1 MKNFF
6 DKIRWG
12 LARFFQ
18 GRYGTDELNN
28 VLLISGLVMTF
39 LAYIDGLEFFSLIA
53 YIVLFYALIRSF
65 SRNYDKRGKE
75 LGAYLKLKGGIA
87 NWFSLQKRKFSE
99 RKTHRYFRCKQC
111 RTVMRVPR
119 GKGTIA
125 ITCPR
130 CQTKVTHKT

>member
-53 YIVLFYALIRSF
+53 YIALFYALIRSF

-75 LGAYLKLKGGIA
+75 LGAYLKLKGGIV
-87 NWFSLQKRKFSE
+87 NWFSLQKRKFAE

-130 CQTKVTHKT
+130 CHTKVTHKT

>member
-75 LGAYLKLKGGIA
+75 LGAYLKLKGGIV

-111 RTVMRVPR
+111 KTVMRVPR

>member
-1 MKNFF
+1 MRNLF

-12 LARFFQ
+12 FARFAQ
-18 GRYGTDELNN
+18 GRYGTDELNH
-28 VLLISGLVMTF
+28 VLLFSALAMTF
-39 LAYIDGLEFFSLIA
+39 LAYIDKLRFLSVIA
-53 YIVLFYALIRSF
+53 YALLIYVLLRSF

-75 LGAYLKLKGGIA
+75 LQGYLKIKNGIA
-87 NWFSLQKRKFSE
+87 GWFSLQKRKFRE
-99 RKTHRYFRCKQC
+99 RKTHRYFRCTQC

-130 CQTKVTHKT
+130 CGTKVTHKT